1 MKRKNAGKIMMIIV
15 SLLLVLVI
23 FTTNILSGIYAK
35 YVSKD
40 YVKNVIKFKNFGVD
54 VIITPSDALIAAVG
68 ESNIVETPNGNSVS
82 LKVNNLKMVPY
93 MNLSDA
99 LNFKFVGTAEAPIM
113 IKIDIDVDYDRSK
126 FKITKNEF
134 DFIKTSDGIDYSYPI
149 GVRYTGRYN
158 EGDIKT
164 AYACSPYRNVGA
176 TTMEQ
181 VIATV
186 IGHRTD
192 MYYNNDNGHYAYK
205 EFDKNQPILF
215 YPETQE
221 ASKADNN
228 DVNYDYPFD
237 NFSLGFYWPA
247 EYNKNDSYTSDQLDQ
262 IGTWIANNVTT
273 SVSYTFTITIEQIEK
288 VQQTTSTGN

>member
-54 VIITPSDALIAAVG
+54 VIITPSNALIAAVG

-113 IKIDIDVDYDRSK
+113 IKIDIDVGYDRSK
-126 FKITKNEF
+126 FKITK
-134 DFIKTSDGIDYSYPI
+134 KS
-149 GVRYTGRYN
+149 
-158 EGDIKT
+158 
-164 AYACSPYRNVGA
+164 
-176 TTMEQ
+176 
-181 VIATV
+181 
-186 IGHRTD
+186 
-192 MYYNNDNGHYAYK
+192 
-205 EFDKNQPILF
+205 
-215 YPETQE
+215 
-221 ASKADNN
+221 
-228 DVNYDYPFD
+228 
-237 NFSLGFYWPA
+237 
-247 EYNKNDSYTSDQLDQ
+247 
-262 IGTWIANNVTT
+262 
-273 SVSYTFTITIEQIEK
+273 
-288 VQQTTSTGN
+288 

>member
-1 MKRKNAGKIMMIIV
+1 MKKKNAGKIMMIIV

-54 VIITPSDALIAAVG
+54 VIITPSDALVAAVG
-68 ESNIVETPNGNSVS
+68 EKNIVETPNGNSVS

-113 IKIDIDVDYDRSK
+113 IKIDIEVGYDRSN
-126 FKITKNEF
+126 FQITKDEF
-134 DFIKTSDGIDYSYPI
+134 DFIETSDDIDCSYPI

-158 EGDIKT
+158 QGNIET
-164 AYACSPYRNVGA
+164 VYACSPYLNVDA

-181 VIATV
+181 EIATV

-192 MYYNNDNGHYAYK
+192 MYYKNDNGHYAYK

-221 ASKADNN
+221 ASEADNN
-228 DVNYDYPFD
+228 DVNYDYSFD
-237 NFSLGFYWPA
+237 NFSLGFYWP
-247 EYNKNDSYTSDQLDQ
+247 EVYSSDTYTPEELDQ
-262 IGTWIANNVTT
+262 IGTWIANKVTT